1 LSPEP
6 PNDEPSVEA
15 DDLFPASAPGY
26 RRLMEQ
32 SPAVTYLSRLDPEGS
47 ALYISPQIEGI
58 TGYSPREWTTQP
70 GRWASVLHPED
81 RERML
86 AAKTRHVGDGSPLSE
101 EYRVIARDGRVV
113 WIREESRI
121 VRNRLGKP
129 IGSQGILLKVA
140 GQSESERRLRASD
153 EIRRSLVR
161 KLAAVE
167 KTERARLASDIH
179 DDPIQ
184 LLTASHMRLESM
196 IQPAGAIDREALRQI
211 GTTLQD
217 AIGRLRRL
225 VFELRPPGET
235 GGLAAGL
242 RIVLGDMHEA
252 SGIEWSIGDNIQDI
266 PGDEVQAIAYRI
278 AREALANVRAHAE
291 AQHVTVQLES
301 QDDGIL
307 VIVRD
312 DGVGFEEAAVGVQPG
327 HLGLLTMRE
336 RAELAGGWCR
346 VTPEP
351 GGGTAVTFWL
361 PTHL

>member
-6 PNDEPSVEA
+6 PTDERPVEA
-15 DDLFPASAPGY
+15 NDLFPASAPGY

-32 SPAVTYLSRLDPEGS
+32 SPAVTFLSRLDPEGS
-47 ALYISPQIEGI
+47 GLYVSPQIEGI
-58 TGYSPREWTTQP
+58 TGYSPGEWTAQP

-81 RERML
+81 RKRML
-86 AAKTRHVGDGSPLSE
+86 AARARHVRDGAPLSE
-101 EYRVIARDGRVV
+101 EYRVIARDGRAV

-140 GQSESERRLRASD
+140 GQSDSEGRLRASD
-153 EIRRSLVR
+153 EIRRSLAR

-184 LLTASHMRLESM
+184 LLTASHMRIESM
-196 IQPAGAIDREALRQI
+196 IQTAGAVDREALRQI
-211 GTTLQD
+211 GKTLQD

-225 VFELRPPGET
+225 LFELRPPAET

-242 RIVLGDMHEA
+242 RVVLGEMHEA
-252 SGIEWSIGDNIQDI
+252 SGIEWSLGDHVQDV
-266 PGDEVQAIAYRI
+266 PADEVQAIAYRI
-278 AREALANVRAHAE
+278 AREALSNVRIHAH

-312 DGVGFEEAAVGVQPG
+312 DGVGFEAEAVAAKPG
-327 HLGLLTMRE
+327 HIGLLTMRE

-346 VTPEP
+346 VAPEP

-361 PTHL
+361 PAHL